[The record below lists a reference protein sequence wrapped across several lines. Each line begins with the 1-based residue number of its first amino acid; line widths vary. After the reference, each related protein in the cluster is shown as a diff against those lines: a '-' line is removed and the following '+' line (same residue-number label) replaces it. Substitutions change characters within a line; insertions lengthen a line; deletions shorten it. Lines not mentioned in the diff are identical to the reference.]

1 MSTDE
6 QDRQIANQVR
16 EIARIKREVACMES
30 KLNFAQP
37 VLELLSQKIAGT
49 PLLQMVHKAETQRI
63 HVLQCAERGGV
74 RNAYE
79 CDDMA
84 LSDIVQMLADI
95 QHKTE
100 KIDAIQQ
107 QLDRCC

>member
-1 MSTDE
+1 MGTDE

-16 EIARIKREVACMES
+16 EIARLKREVACMES

-37 VLELLSQKIAGT
+37 VLELLSLRIAGDT
-49 PLLQMVHKAETQRI
+49 LLEMVYKAEEQRI
-63 HVLQCAERGGV
+63 HALRCAEGGGV
-74 RNAYE
+74 RDAYE

-84 LSDIVQMLADI
+84 LSEIVQMLADI
-95 QHKTE
+95 QRKTE
-100 KIDAIQQ
+100 EIDKIQQ